1 MHFLKFSSAKV
12 TPKDYDAR
20 IHYVTSI
27 DQVKTKQNCVIIVDE
42 SDDVMFK
49 DLEAF
54 YKTIKSKKARVIC
67 FTATADDG
75 NKGVEKQ
82 VVDTLGF
89 KVYKN
94 Y

>member
-1 MHFLKFSSAKV
+1 
-12 TPKDYDAR
+12 
-20 IHYVTSI
+20 
-27 DQVKTKQNCVIIVDE
+27 
-42 SDDVMFK
+42 MFK

>member
-1 MHFLKFSSAKV
+1 M
-12 TPKDYDAR
+12 
-20 IHYVTSI
+20 TSI
-27 DQVKTKQNCVIIVDE
+27 SEVKTTKLCVIIVDE

-54 YKTIKSKKARVIC
+54 YRMIKAPKASVIC

-75 NKGVEKQ
+75 NQGIEKQIVEK
-82 VVDTLGF
+82 LGF

-94 Y
+94 YKPE